1 VRLVLRSRINQLILD
16 NEKPEEDIMKALIV
30 VDSVYGNTE
39 KIAKAI
45 AGGLSPVIEVKV
57 VRPGE
62 VTLADL
68 GSINLLIVGSP
79 VQAGKQTKAIQEF
92 LNKIPAD
99 SLKNVRVA
107 AFDTRVKAWIAKV
120 FGYAAGRI
128 AESLKEKG
136 GTLAAQPEG
145 FIVKGR
151 QGPLEEGEVER
162 ATAWAKAVS
171 EKS

>member
-1 VRLVLRSRINQLILD
+1 
-16 NEKPEEDIMKALIV
+16 MKALIV

-45 AGGLSPVIEVKV
+45 AGGLSPLIDVKV
-57 VRPGE
+57 VHPGE
-62 VTLADL
+62 VSPSDL
-68 GSINLLIVGSP
+68 GSINLLFVGSP
-79 VQAGKQTKAIQEF
+79 VQAGRQTKAIQEF
-92 LNKIPAD
+92 LNRIPAD
-99 SLKNVRVA
+99 SLKNISVA
-107 AFDTRVKAWIAKV
+107 AFDTRVKVWIAKV

-171 EKS
+171 DKS

>member
-1 VRLVLRSRINQLILD
+1 
-16 NEKPEEDIMKALIV
+16 MKALIV

-57 VRPGE
+57 VRPSE
-62 VTLADL
+62 VTPADL
-68 GSINLLIVGSP
+68 GSINLLFVGSP

-171 EKS
+171 EKG